1 MDLALR
7 GNPGNQCLFCKQIK
21 LITRPADTRPAEVP
35 LGVASVW
42 KTVVIDV
49 ATHHHAHI
57 LVSVADAKW
66 ALIGAVI
73 IGVAWMFP
81 DLKRLIFFSSYQRGD
96 QEQNCCSPEV
106 HPVYDGEIE

>member
-1 MDLALR
+1 MVTRVTNVYFANKSR
-7 GNPGNQCLFCKQIK
+7 

-49 ATHHHAHI
+49 ATHGHAHI

-81 DLKRLIFFSSYQRGD
+81 DLEKLIFFSSYQRGD
-96 QEQNCCSPEV
+96 QEQNCCDPEV
-106 HPVYDGEIE
+106 HLVCNGEIE